1 MIRRFLDLM
10 IILIHFSSIFLFLEF
25 ATFFFS
31 FFLLSGDSLN
41 ISSLFIVCKLV
52 FITFLCRFNFLFGMV
67 DVKSIAKL

>member
-1 MIRRFLDLM
+1 
-10 IILIHFSSIFLFLEF
+10 
-25 ATFFFS
+25 
-31 FFLLSGDSLN
+31 LLSGDSLN